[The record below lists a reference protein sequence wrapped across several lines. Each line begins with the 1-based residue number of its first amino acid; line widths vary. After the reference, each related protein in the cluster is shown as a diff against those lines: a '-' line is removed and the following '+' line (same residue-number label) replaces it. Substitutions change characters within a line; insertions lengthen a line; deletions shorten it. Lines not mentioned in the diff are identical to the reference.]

1 MASPLAVTIKP
12 LPGPR
17 AIVVTARSISSGS
30 RTPIALNSTPSEGPT
45 AWIAANW
52 PTPSGEAGS
61 RRTTAR
67 ITPGDSSLSSS
78 SNFAPTPYSNCVKPV
93 ALPPGRAKLS
103 TKPAPTGSGT
113 CKYDRQGASSLLHRH
128 HGRPASGKDDVR
140 RERNQ
145 LCRLL
150 ANVGGIGRG
159 PADIELYVAADAP
172 ACFLQSLLKCP
183 HASLILSIIRNG
195 GHEYADAPHALA
207 LLRARRERPR
217 CRCAAEQRDELA
229 PPHSIT
235 SSARASS
242 VGGTVRT
249 SIRAVRLRR

>member
-1 MASPLAVTIKP
+1 MENPLAVIIKP

-30 RTPIALNSTPSEGPT
+30 RTPIGLNSTPSEGPT

-67 ITPGDSSLSSS
+67 ITPGDISLSSS

-103 TKPAPTGSGT
+103 TKPADRIRHLH
-113 CKYDRQGASSLLHRH
+113 KHDRQRASSLLQRH
-128 HGRPASGKDDVR
+128 HGRPASGQDDVR
-140 RERNQ
+140 GERNQ
-145 LCRLL
+145 LRRLL
-150 ANVGGIGRG
+150 ANLGGIGRG

-183 HASLILSIIRNG
+183 HAGLKLSIIRIG
-195 GHEYADAPHALA
+195 GQEHADAPHALG
-207 LLRARRERPR
+207 LLRACPKRPR
-217 CRCAAEQRDELA
+217 DGRAAEQRDELA
-229 PPHSIT
+229 PDHRMTAFNI
-235 SSARASS
+235 SAIAS
-242 VGGTVRT
+242 
-249 SIRAVRLRR
+249 